1 MNKISEIDHER
12 IAMMIRCR
20 MESKDVGPVQL
31 AKYLG
36 CDHSTVSGWLNRP
49 TSRPIPANRINKLA
63 EALELEPRL
72 LNAQAA

>member
-31 AKYLG
+31 AAVG
-36 CDHSTVSGWLNRP
+36 PVVDRE
-49 TSRPIPANRINKLA
+49 R
-63 EALELEPRL
+63 
-72 LNAQAA
+72 